1 MRRGPEQGKI
11 YRLEGE
17 EVRVGQGSKNDIII
31 HDNDVDRDHLQ
42 FIRTDEGYELH
53 NIATD
58 TAKTTFVN
66 GQSVDGI
73 WLLQTRCIIELGES
87 ITLEYRLGEPIDKHA
102 TEEVQYVSPAVQQTF
117 LIVDVATQDD
127 TVMYPLR
134 GREIKVGRATDND
147 IVIVEPEMSRVHFR
161 LVLTAEG
168 YTIEDLGSTNGTIV
182 NGTPISE
189 PTLLYLGDIILVGTM
204 IKMHLT
210 DKPQKNAGLIETDKL
225 IDPDRADDSSVTRKR
240 KTSRAEI
247 PGIIQRTQTTA
258 PHLDSEMKIDRA
270 TLESHV
276 LVTYARE
283 DWERA
288 VASLVDQLH
297 QAEIETWVDQYM
309 EEGSSDW
316 QAATEQARLECW
328 LLVVVVSP
336 GAMRSEWVRRNWRH
350 FQNREKPIILLVL
363 EPVERLPMGAKK
375 LTHIQYNPGIPE
387 VAAQQLA
394 SEIKRLQSS

>member
-11 YRLEGE
+11 YRLEGQE
-17 EVRVGQGSKNDIII
+17 IRVGQGSKNDIII

-387 VAAQQLA
+387 VAAQQLTA
-394 SEIKRLQSS
+394 EIKRLQST